1 MLSIYIKLD
10 KILEIVLNENCTLK
24 EVKMVVNYKNTI
36 YFMEIQMYSRSIT
49 SEQEEYVPISEK

>member
-1 MLSIYIKLD
+1 MLSTYIKLD